1 MVMGFNSHSV
11 EIPSHFDEDVSFEGN
26 DMLMNTFYL
35 TLRLLGGAV
44 LAPTLVLL
52 ARTPVIQRSG
62 SN

>member
-1 MVMGFNSHSV
+1 MGFNSHYAD
-11 EIPSHFDEDVSFEGN
+11 IPSHFDEDVSFEGN
-26 DMLMNTFYL
+26 AMLMNIFYL

-52 ARTPVIQRSG
+52 ARAPVIQRSG